1 MLKEEDIDM
10 PFIDEQGMIRNPGQ
24 IVTIQDF
31 RSYWNK
37 NRYTD
42 PVLSQYD
49 TFNDWWQD
57 SKQWFPIADNYSD
70 GDGEDCCSSTKVR
83 KFTVT
88 ASANRRINAAA
99 DDKVNP
105 AQERADELQERIEDD
120 FDYVVAGIERLERE
134 GQFDA
139 AIDIMEK
146 IADTLDA
153 AIGVIGEDFVSEEDF
168 DEEI

>member
-1 MLKEEDIDM
+1 MLKEEDINMSKADKEIFRDLM
-10 PFIDEQGMIRNPGQ
+10 FEYDGSLEYGDLAAILDVALDYVPDDEFADLMHRAGF
-24 IVTIQDF
+24 VDF
-31 RSYWNK
+31 GK
-37 NRYTD
+37 D
-42 PVLSQYD
+42 
-49 TFNDWWQD
+49 
-57 SKQWFPIADNYSD
+57 
-70 GDGEDCCSSTKVR
+70 
-83 KFTVT
+83 
-88 ASANRRINAAA
+88 RINSATDIYAA
-99 DDKVNP
+99 DDKINP
-105 AQERADELQERIEDD
+105 AQEKADELQERIEDD

>member
-1 MLKEEDIDM
+1 MSKTDKEIFRDLMFESEGSMEYGDLAAILDLALDYV
-10 PFIDEQGMIRNPGQ
+10 PDDEFADLMHRAGF
-24 IVTIQDF
+24 VDF
-31 RSYWNK
+31 GK
-37 NRYTD
+37 D
-42 PVLSQYD
+42 
-49 TFNDWWQD
+49 
-57 SKQWFPIADNYSD
+57 
-70 GDGEDCCSSTKVR
+70 
-83 KFTVT
+83 
-88 ASANRRINAAA
+88 RINSATDIYAA

-139 AIDIMEK
+139 AIDIMDK

-153 AIGVIGEDFVSEEDF
+153 AIGVIGEDFVVDEDF